1 MSIVLSFE
9 KRDKQA
15 ITFIGIQASGK
26 TTFYNRML
34 SNGYYTHIDVI
45 HTNNCF
51 NGEHVKG
58 LEAYE
63 ERLRRLLALE
73 PISDSVRNSVHTDSN
88 MGEHQARSGANEG
101 RNAGQGLQPDRQGL
115 TDEERASYEKELAD
129 ILFQKIS

>member
-15 ITFIGIQASGK
+15 IIFIGIQASGK
-26 TTFYNRML
+26 TIFYDRML

-45 HTNNCF
+45 HTSNRF

-58 LEAYE
+58 FEAYE

-73 PISDSVRNSVHTDSN
+73 PVSDSVRNSIHTGRN
-88 MGEHQARSGANEG
+88 MGEHPTRSGAYEG
-101 RNAGQGLQPDRQGL
+101 RIDGQGLSSDRGVT
-115 TDEERASYEKELAD
+115 TDDERASYEKDLAD
-129 ILFQKIS
+129 TLFQKIS